1 MNAALNAQGSN
12 LTFMND
18 GNTPW
23 VVRSDN
29 GRTYMQSATQ
39 EANNSSTTIKAVFNG
54 LTAGQVLSFDWM
66 VSSENNYDWL
76 SFYANENRVDRISG
90 TANWTTKT
98 YTVPANGDYTFR
110 WVYSART
117 L

>member
-1 MNAALNAQGSN
+1 
-12 LTFMND
+12 
-18 GNTPW
+18 
-23 VVRSDN
+23 
-29 GRTYMQSATQ
+29 MQSATQ

-110 WVYSART
+110 WGLFKGQQYVKRQR
-117 L
+117 LRFDR